1 MRANTST
8 ILSFMLAAAAGVLG
22 GCAGDDP
29 GSEPQDGEDNLAGI
43 SGHVTFDSD
52 RNEFVQ
58 SESEATPRGLC
69 IRTPFGPGK
78 VNWRWNVNGAE
89 WRYEVE
95 NGSLWI
101 GASAPSDNTDGIHRN
116 GWGCTVLKIP
126 DHCTADVNSNAS
138 FSYCCNAAASVFEG
152 VVRWEHYTAI
162 GAPRP
167 PGC

>member
-1 MRANTST
+1 MF
-8 ILSFMLAAAAGVLG
+8 IAAAGVLG

-58 SESEATPRGLC
+58 SESKVTPKGLC

-101 GASAPSDNTDGIHRN
+101 GASAPNDNTDGIHRN

-138 FSYCCNAAASVFEG
+138 FSYCCNAAASILEG